1 MKTTDLIKAL
11 EAEIRKEQRG
21 VEETESLLRI
31 QEIARTYEGDD
42 KVVSSAELFE
52 EIKNKPVKEKFYS
65 GFSFLDKKV
74 DGWTIGE
81 SIFLTGITKHGKTS
95 MCMELSV
102 RFAEQNP
109 LWLSFEEK
117 AIDLLRKF
125 HDRTGTFPLFFTPRQ
140 NESPNLEW
148 LEKKIVEAKVKYNS
162 KVVFIDHIGFISDAE
177 RGKDDM
183 EASRLE
189 RISRAIHGLAV
200 KWDVLIFLMGHL
212 NKVRSDQNPDIESI
226 KGSSAMA
233 QESDLT
239 IILWRKT
246 ERVNGRIEIGNETNL
261 SLQAN
266 RRGHTGNIEF
276 LYGAGRFLETD
287 QNQTNADQEETW
299 DNTPNRWNRNLRDK
313 DNTIKNT
320 LTRKQ
325 GNIK

>member
-1 MKTTDLIKAL
+1 MTIQETIASL
-11 EAEIRKEQRG
+11 EKEIRRGTADVEQNAA
-21 VEETESLLRI
+21 LLRL
-31 QEIARTYEGDD
+31 QEIAQTYQGDD
-42 KVVSSAELFE
+42 RVISSQELFDE
-52 EIKNKPVKEKFYS
+52 VKNQPEKEKFYS
-65 GFSFLDKKV
+65 GFGLLDKKV
-74 DGWTIGE
+74 EGWVTGE

-95 MCMELSV
+95 MCIELSV
-102 RFAEQNP
+102 RFADKQP

-117 AIDLLRKF
+117 AIDLVRKF
-125 HDRTGTFPLFFTPRQ
+125 YGKTQVFPHFFTPRQ

-148 LEKKIVEAKVKYNS
+148 IEKKIIEAKAKYDT

-212 NKVRSDQNPDIESI
+212 NKTRTDQNPDIESI

-233 QESDLT
+233 QEADLT

-246 ERVNGRIEIGNETNL
+246 ERVDGKIVISDETNL

-266 RRGHTGNIEF
+266 RRGKTGNIEF
-276 LYGAGRFLETD
+276 GYANGRFLETELGHYNEQVEED
-287 QNQTNADQEETW
+287 WGNQ
-299 DNTPNRWNRNLRDK
+299 LK
-313 DNTIKNT
+313 
-320 LTRKQ
+320 
-325 GNIK
+325 

>member
-1 MKTTDLIKAL
+1 
-11 EAEIRKEQRG
+11 
-21 VEETESLLRI
+21 
-31 QEIARTYEGDD
+31 
-42 KVVSSAELFE
+42 
-52 EIKNKPVKEKFYS
+52 
-65 GFSFLDKKV
+65 
-74 DGWTIGE
+74 
-81 SIFLTGITKHGKTS
+81 

-102 RFAEQNP
+102 RLAAQQP

-125 HDRTGTFPLFFTPRQ
+125 NEKTQTFPHFYTPRQ

-148 LEKKIVEAKVKYNS
+148 IERKIIEAKAKYDS

-177 RGKDDM
+177 RGKDDT

-189 RISRAIHGLAV
+189 RISRAVHGLAV
-200 KWDVLIFLMGHL
+200 KWDMLIFLMGHL

-246 ERVNGRIEIGNETNL
+246 ERVNGKIEIGNETNL

-266 RRGHTGNIEF
+266 RRGNTGNISFMYEN
-276 LYGAGRFLETD
+276 GRFLETELS
-287 QNQTNADQEETW
+287 QAEQQAEEQW
-299 DNTPNRWNRNLRDK
+299 ASYAP
-313 DNTIKNT
+313 
-320 LTRKQ
+320 
-325 GNIK
+325 